1 MVKYSDIL
9 LLFILLSKLK
19 TKSLGLDN
27 FEILV
32 AQRRALKKQSEDN
45 QEVVDGILAQHNVKF
60 DEKDPRFFD
69 SECKEEDT
77 KAVNEKLKEFDK
89 KTFETRKFLT
99 KKNLQSIKDENNL
112 SIEEYE
118 LLTEAFLK
126 VTPDKEEGSKRKR

>member
-1 MVKYSDIL
+1 MIKYSEL
-9 LLFILLSKLK
+9 SLLFALLSKLK
-19 TKSLGLDN
+19 TKSLGLEN

-32 AQRRALKKQSEDN
+32 TQRRALKKQAEDN
-45 QEVVDGILAQHNVKF
+45 QEVIDDLLKQHNVKL

-69 SECKEEDT
+69 TECKEEDT

-112 SIEEYE
+112 DVEEYE
-118 LLTEAFLK
+118 LLTDAFLK
-126 VTPDKEEGSKRKR
+126 ITPEKEEKPKKK